1 MQKIKIEKLHW
12 YSTKVNTTTANIQN
26 IKYMALHFW
35 TIFEH
40 HKMFILVTSLQA
52 LRAWILEF
60 EMSVHRICEFDP
72 FWTKKKF
79 LQKATQTDG
88 RTDRR
93 KHAQTS

>member
-40 HKMFILVTSLQA
+40 HKMFILV
-52 LRAWILEF
+52 
-60 EMSVHRICEFDP
+60 MSQQMQGVRLKVLHYGNLNRVLPESGVP
-72 FWTKKKF
+72 
-79 LQKATQTDG
+79 
-88 RTDRR
+88 
-93 KHAQTS
+93 